1 VVTVADNGGSSG
13 ACATSSTSAAGRP
26 APGARG
32 LCGDDEWGRTWA
44 SVLQHRFASEG
55 RCHDHAVGNLLIVAL
70 WELLGDPV
78 GGLDWVGRLLGAHGR
93 VLPMCSVPLDITA
106 EVLGAD
112 PSAPLATT
120 TVSGQVEVATASGE
134 VLRVTLEPADPPAC
148 AETLAA
154 VRDADWIVLGPGSWF
169 TSVIPHL
176 LVPEL
181 RAALQE
187 STARKLVVLNLV
199 PQVGETEGFSP
210 EQHLE
215 VLARHAPLL
224 NVDVVLADRG
234 QVDDEPSLRA
244 SAGALGAELVI
255 DAVASTTSTA
265 RHDTVLLAGVFER
278 ILTSRPRR
286 SAGQGNA
293 GEAGAP
299 SGIECRRGG
308 ARRASGD
315 GRTAGSTMRL
325 AASIRQAG
333 NSLMAMTAQV
343 KSELAGITVT
353 KSSCRKA
360 EASTMLR
367 FAGGLHIVGG
377 KIVVEAELDTGAAA
391 RRLRKDLVEV
401 YGHQSEVVV
410 VSGGGLKAAPA
421 TSYAW

>member
-1 VVTVADNGGSSG
+1 LSASLSALRRVTGELTAVVTVADNGGSSG
-13 ACATSSTSAAGRP
+13 RLRDELDVLPPGDLRQALAA
-26 APGARG
+26 

-44 SVLQHRFASEG
+44 SVLQHRFTSQGALQ
-55 RCHDHAVGNLLIVAL
+55 DHAVGNLLIVAL
-70 WELLGDPV
+70 WELLGDAV

-93 VLPMCSVPLDITA
+93 VLPMTAVPLNIAA
-106 EVLGAD
+106 EVRGQD
-112 PSAPLATT
+112 PRFPDAVT
-120 TVSGQVEVATASGE
+120 TVRGQVQAATASGE

-187 STARKLVVLNLV
+187 SPARKLVVLNLV

-293 GEAGAP
+293 GEV
-299 SGIECRRGG
+299 
-308 ARRASGD
+308 RRAT
-315 GRTAGSTMRL
+315 GRA
-325 AASIRQAG
+325 
-333 NSLMAMTAQV
+333 
-343 KSELAGITVT
+343 
-353 KSSCRKA
+353 
-360 EASTMLR
+360 
-367 FAGGLHIVGG
+367 
-377 KIVVEAELDTGAAA
+377 
-391 RRLRKDLVEV
+391 
-401 YGHQSEVVV
+401 
-410 VSGGGLKAAPA
+410 
-421 TSYAW
+421 